1 MMERTHLGLF
11 EGIGGFSLAARRA
24 GYRTVAWC
32 EWNEFGQRVLRYHF
46 PEAEG
51 HGDIRNVNFNKYYGS
66 ITLLTGGFPC
76 QPFSQAG
83 KRKGSDDERFL
94 WPETLRAL
102 KEVAPPIAIFENV
115 LGLTSILE
123 SACESEVELQAVKLF
138 SEGDDSE
145 NVEERLREVKQRTL
159 SIIIND
165 LYQAGYVLPEAV
177 DGTPIVLCI
186 PACALNAPHRR
197 DRIWIVAY
205 AKSNGDRGKLRR
217 LESQNGC
224 QWKSEECRENNNKS
238 WNNGEKRFTTDTD
251 SEGREKREQDNRRT
265 DAKENTAGLDN
276 RPERFGGQWL
286 TTDTDSPST
295 EHTIQTGG
303 NEPTS
308 QNEYAIADASDVEL
322 QRSKLNGSVG
332 EKGALE
338 VEGRQF
344 SGSFRSD
351 WQDFPTQSPV
361 RDGNDGISERLDLTA
376 ISESK
381 WRNESIKAGGNAIV
395 HQVAL
400 ELLLNLEETVKALSD
415 DKEK

>member
-1 MMERTHLGLF
+1 MMGRTHLGLF

-165 LYQAGYVLPEAV
+165 LYQAGYILPETV

-186 PACALNAPHRR
+186 PACAVNAPHRR

-251 SEGREKREQDNRRT
+251 SHGCNGGNGGNEEHPSERGFDALSDIEQGIKHG
-265 DAKENTAGLDN
+265 DATNAN
-276 RPERFGGQWL
+276 
-286 TTDTDSPST
+286 SPST
-295 EHTIQTGG
+295 EHTVQTGG

-308 QNEYAIADASDVEL
+308 QNEHAIADAGNKGLE
-322 QRSKLNGSVG
+322 RSQKFGGTGSVG
-332 EKGALE
+332 AERNKQPS
-338 VEGRQF
+338 GRIP
-344 SGSFRSD
+344 SD